1 MLSGH
6 AGSGEAPRYMSN
18 QMPDSITRV
27 LLAALNAAEEV
38 VERNLDLAGPVGDE
52 VVPVAKALAGLARV
66 QAWDGADGRQ
76 NRFAATVCLSMDKF
90 KSAS

>member
-1 MLSGH
+1 
-6 AGSGEAPRYMSN
+6 MSN

-38 VERNLDLAGPVGDE
+38 GEGDLESAEPLATEIVTA
-52 VVPVAKALAGLARV
+52 AKAVTGLARMRSPEV
-66 QAWDGADGRQ
+66 ADDRQ
-76 NRFAATVCLSMDKF
+76 NRFVATIRLSMDKF